1 MAKQLT
7 IPPVI
12 SQEYEQVSVGLIKPH
27 SRNVNQGDK
36 GKIYQSIQDNGFYGA
51 CIVQR
56 STRLILAGSH
66 RWEAAK
72 QAGMPAVPVIWADV
86 DDDAALRIMLSDN
99 ATARAGNDNPNALA
113 ELLAELAGTD
123 KGLSGTGFD
132 GDDLQ
137 DLIDTLAGMPQSGLL
152 ADADPDA
159 IPDDAPTR
167 VKPGQLWSMGE
178 HRLLCGDSTKPEDV
192 ARLMDGEAPQMVWAD
207 PPYGI
212 DVVNVKTGRG
222 TDSAAPGFKQLGR
235 VGARGLSP
243 AGTYAPIIGDSTT
256 DTAVDSFALALDAF
270 PAAIHIWWGGNFYA
284 SALPNSPHWIIWD
297 KQTDGNQFADA
308 ELAWTNQ
315 NGALRQFR
323 HQWMGMLRD
332 SERGEK
338 RVHPTQKPVALAA
351 WCFDKYGKPDDLIF
365 DPFLGSGMSIIAAEQ
380 TGRKCYGMELS
391 PEYCS
396 IILERYERATGK
408 QAELIEHATT

>member
-7 IPPVI
+7 IPSVVN
-12 SQEYEQVSVGLIKPH
+12 QEYEQVSVGLIKPH

-51 CIVQR
+51 CVVQR

-99 ATARAGNDNPNALA
+99 ATARAGNDDPNALA

-167 VKPGQLWSMGE
+167 VRPGQLWQLGN
-178 HRLLCGDSTKPEDV
+178 HRLLCGDNTKPEDV
-192 ARLMDGEAPQMVWAD
+192 TRLMGDEKAKVCITD
-207 PPYGI
+207 PPYNIGYEYESY
-212 DVVNVKTGRG
+212 DDSKT
-222 TDSAAPGFKQLGR
+222 
-235 VGARGLSP
+235 P
-243 AGTYAPIIGDSTT
+243 AQY
-256 DTAVDSFALALDAF
+256 
-270 PAAIHIWWGGNFYA
+270 
-284 SALPNSPHWIIWD
+284 
-297 KQTDGNQFADA
+297 A
-308 ELAWTNQ
+308 ELATAWFTSILTVTPCVIITPGRQ
-315 NGALRQFR
+315 NIGLWSTFGKHEVGAWIKSNAHGGASIAHFAKWEPIFFFGKQLRQRASDVFE
-323 HQWMGMLRD
+323 HYVDNGFLND
-332 SERGEK
+332 GAA
-338 RVHPTQKPVALAA
+338 VGHTCPKPARL
-351 WCFDKYGKPDDLIF
+351 WKDLTENYSLSG
-365 DPFLGSGMSIIAAEQ
+365 DVLYEPFAGSGTGFVTAED
-380 TGRKCYGMELS
+380 TGRKCYGMEIE
-391 PEYCS
+391 PNYCS

-408 QAELIEHATT
+408 TAELIEHGTT